1 MESNHT
7 MNFNNIPINEEIEF
21 DMKNIPAP
29 AEFVS
34 TQIQSYLKSSDCHII
49 SIQGTARYFEN
60 PVMVIKSNKQLNGP
74 AWQQEPNVKE
84 DNFKTRLLEERDQL
98 TERSMKLEQ
107 FLKSD
112 KIGTIDPAQLSLLH
126 VQSLAMRTYLQC
138 LNERIQIL

>member
-29 AEFVS
+29 AELVS

-98 TERSMKLEQ
+98 SEKENKLEE
-107 FLKSD
+107 FLRSD
-112 KIGTIDPAQLSLLH
+112 KSESIDPFQLTLLRIQH
-126 VQSLAMRTYLQC
+126 AAMVTYLEC
-138 LNERIQIL
+138 LKERIIRL